1 MRWLIEKWD
10 DFMYKHACNTMRR
23 KCERN
28 PGFAYLFELTARDYR
43 EQNPP
48 SAEVMRSTELF
59 FQAMKD
65 LKAKP

>member
-1 MRWLIEKWD
+1 MKWLLGLWD
-10 DFMYKHACNTMRR
+10 DFIYRHACETMRR

-28 PGFAYLFELTARDYR
+28 PGFAYLLELTARDYR

-48 SAEVMRSTELF
+48 SPEVMRSTELF

-65 LKAKP
+65 LKKI